1 MTMSVC
7 QEFMIYEGLRH
18 VETFAML
25 LSTGLGTTFVVFLFL
40 LISILLAKVYHAW
53 L

>member
-1 MTMSVC
+1 MKVEQSRKKQMTMSVC

-25 LSTGLGTTFVVFLFL
+25 LSTGLGATFVVFLF
-40 LISILLAKVYHAW
+40 
-53 L
+53 